1 MLKISN
7 MMRAAGAKKV
17 HVRIAAPPT
26 IRPCHYGID
35 MPTRSELIAS
45 NKTVDEVRAA
55 IGADSL
61 GYLSLDGLRGLG
73 KKLEHGHCD
82 ACFSEEY
89 PVPISGPDAVPQL
102 MLFRTVEAEADEVA
116 ADEDE

>member
-1 MLKISN
+1 
-7 MMRAAGAKKV
+7 MMRAAGAAKV

-35 MPTRSELIAS
+35 MPTRAELIAS
-45 NKTVDEVRAA
+45 SKTVDEIRLA

-82 ACFSEEY
+82 ACFSDEY
-89 PVPISGPDAVPQL
+89 PVPISDPDAIPQL
-102 MLFRTVEAEADEVA
+102 SLFRTVEDEPPPA
-116 ADEDE
+116 ADEDL